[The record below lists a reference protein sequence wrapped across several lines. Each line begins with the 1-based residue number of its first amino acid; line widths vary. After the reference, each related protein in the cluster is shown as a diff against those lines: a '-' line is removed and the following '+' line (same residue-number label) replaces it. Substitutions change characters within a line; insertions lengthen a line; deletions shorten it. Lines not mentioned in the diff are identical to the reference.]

1 MEKLLYFNVVIWILI
16 DRAKPL
22 WAKLTWASLLTTLV
36 ALALGMAIA
45 FTYRLD
51 LFVIAG
57 LAEAE
62 TLLGSLFS
70 GFFLAGGSSIIHELI
85 SKVKTGGEKA

>member
-22 WAKLTWASLLTTLV
+22 WAKLEWKSLITTLI
-36 ALALGMAIA
+36 ALSLGMAIA
-45 FTYRLD
+45 FTYGLD
-51 LFVIAG
+51 LFLIAG

-62 TLLGSLFS
+62 TFLGSVFA
-70 GFFLAGGSSIIHELI
+70 GFFLAGGSSIINELI
-85 SKVKTGGEKA
+85 TKIKV